1 MGRLVPARSFPVY
14 MQLPDDWQQCHD
26 FFLQQLYERSGSLES
41 LATYQGLLRR
51 FFVFTGKLP
60 GDVLYSDTLAFIGQR
75 STSRRNFGQPVS
87 ASTHNQRLCVLRS
100 FYLFASTFEVNGVP
114 LYQKVLPTTGIHYS
128 KRAFNPRYLTIEELE
143 RFFSVIPHTPKGER
157 DRVMYLLY
165 FWLGR
170 RRAELA
176 RLQWKDIHT
185 ATVVDANGA
194 RRFVHVYSYRSKG
207 AGRQVKTKEIP
218 PAAWNALSSY
228 LTSSGRLASMK
239 SESYLFISIH
249 PGNGRRGGAAV
260 SQNVPLHPDY
270 INNEF
275 VRYCKLAG
283 LPLGLTLHS
292 LRHTASRLR
301 YESGSDLRTVQQ
313 FLDHS
318 SIATTDLYVRTLTG
332 VADPGARLLEA
343 RFGHLAAPD

>member
-1 MGRLVPARSFPVY
+1 
-14 MQLPDDWQQCHD
+14 MQLPDGWQRCHD
-26 FFLQQLYERSGSLES
+26 FFLQQIYERSESLES
-41 LATYQGLLRR
+41 LVTYRSLLAR
-51 FFVFTGKLP
+51 FL
-60 GDVLYSDTLAFIGQR
+60 SDPTKSPADYTHTDALEFIQAP
-75 STSRRNFGQPVS
+75 SSSRRNFGRPVS

-100 FYLFASTFEVNGVP
+100 FYLFASTFEVDGIP
-114 LYQKVLPTTGIHYS
+114 LYQKALPTTGIRYV
-128 KRAFNPRYLTIEELE
+128 KRAFNPHYLTIEELE
-143 RFFSVIPHTPKGER
+143 RFFSVIPHTPKGDR
-157 DRVMYLLY
+157 DRVMYFLY

-185 ATVVDANGA
+185 ATVVDADGA
-194 RRFVHVYSYRSKG
+194 RRLVHVYSYRSKG

-228 LTSSGRLASMK
+228 LTSSRRLPTMK
-239 SESYLFISIH
+239 PESYLFISIH

-283 LPLGLTLHS
+283 LPPGLTLHS

-301 YESGSDLRTVQQ
+301 YESGSDLRTIQQ

-318 SIATTDLYVRTLTG
+318 SIATTDGYIRTMVG
-332 VADPGARLLEA
+332 VSDPGARLLEA
-343 RFGHLAAPD
+343 RFGHLVAPD

>member
-1 MGRLVPARSFPVY
+1 

-26 FFLQQLYERSGSLES
+26 FFLQQIYERSGSSES
-41 LATYQGLLRR
+41 LQSYRSVLSR
-51 FFVFTGKLP
+51 FLTFVTVSP
-60 GDVLYSDTLAFIGQR
+60 ADVTRTDVLSFLQQT
-75 STSRRNFGQPVS
+75 STSRRNFGQPLS
-87 ASTHNQRLCVLRS
+87 ASTYNSRLCVLRS
-100 FYLFASTFEVNGVP
+100 FYLFASLCEIDSKL
-114 LYQKVLPTTGIHYS
+114 LYQKILPTTGIRYA

-157 DRVMYLLY
+157 DRMMYLLY

-176 RLQWKDIHT
+176 HLQWKDIHT
-185 ATVVDANGA
+185 ATVIDADGA
-194 RRFVHVYSYRSKG
+194 RRLVHVYSYRSKG
-207 AGRQVKTKEIP
+207 TSRQVKTKEIP

-228 LTSSGRLASMK
+228 LVSSGRLPTMK
-239 SESYLFISIH
+239 PESYLFVSIH
-249 PGNGRRGGAAV
+249 PGNGRKGGAAV

-283 LPLGLTLHS
+283 LPPGLTLHS

-343 RFGHLAAPD
+343 RFGHLAAPN